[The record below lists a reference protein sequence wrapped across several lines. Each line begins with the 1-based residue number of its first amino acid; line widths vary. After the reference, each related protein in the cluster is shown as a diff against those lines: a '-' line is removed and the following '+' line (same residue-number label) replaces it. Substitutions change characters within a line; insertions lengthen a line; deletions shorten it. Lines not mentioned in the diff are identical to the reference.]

1 MQPTAVTSPRV
12 MQSVEGGV
20 CMNQMQL
27 PSRVVDVLAALK
39 TQGFEVRFEPFADG
53 DIDVKVYKD
62 DRFQTSFLLVHNHG
76 FDTYDS
82 DYNRMCNVVD
92 PRVQKKS
99 AAVLK
104 YLEGIIEY

>member
-1 MQPTAVTSPRV
+1 M
-12 MQSVEGGV
+12 EK
-20 CMNQMQL
+20 MQL

-39 TQGFEVRFEPFADG
+39 TQGYTMEFKPMANG
-53 DIDVKVYKD
+53 DIVVDVYKD
-62 DRFQTSFLLVHNHG
+62 GKYRTDFFLLHNNG

-82 DYNRMCNVVD
+82 HYNKMCDVID

>member
-1 MQPTAVTSPRV
+1 
-12 MQSVEGGV
+12 
-20 CMNQMQL
+20 MNQMQL

-39 TQGFEVRFEPFADG
+39 TQGFDVKFKPMADG
-53 DIDVKVYKD
+53 DICVNVYKD
-62 DRFQTSFLLVHNHG
+62 SKYRTDFFLRHNDG
-76 FDTYDS
+76 FDMFND
-82 DYNRMCNVVD
+82 DYNKLCDVVD

>member
-1 MQPTAVTSPRV
+1 
-12 MQSVEGGV
+12 
-20 CMNQMQL
+20 MNQMQL

-39 TQGFEVRFEPFADG
+39 TQGYEIKFSAFADG

-62 DRFQTSFLLVHNHG
+62 DQYQASFYLLVNHG
-76 FDTYDS
+76 FDMYDN